1 MEDLLIDVS
10 WSPSKLEEEMDRMI
24 ITPAKSSTC
33 EYYKKNKD
41 ESYPL
46 NLESDMRGRAIVFV
60 MTLRRP
66 GWQHEVWDLYRMF
79 KSLNIEV
86 IFVYDPNVRTL
97 GEKLLEFVTDEAND
111 VIDCCFVTFLGHGS
125 RKEDNNQD
133 VFLVIDDNEVNVWA
147 FCQFIFGKP
156 GSRLTT
162 KPKVFIIPACRQTKL
177 ASSVVSGLEENLE
190 DDMICLR
197 REKRFNHYQFLFSC
211 QPGELCD
218 RGLLVKFVAENI
230 SQYSCELHM
239 DDILGK
245 KVFRCFTRIQNQMPQ
260 LLATMPYYLNIFPG
274 VTMDVLKQS
283 ETLTDPVQESMPNK
297 SELLAHCH
305 LGSLHKLEN
314 ELLEDIE
321 SIPVEMDT
329 PTQHNKKTVNLPGAG
344 GNTSNK
350 QQTVK
355 GYDKRKNEEK
365 SKNKNYKLC
374 SDKENVAE
382 RDRHEYKL
390 VLIIKETKPNTLENK
405 QDAENKMYQNLQK
418 PEMQEKVA
426 KHLSDDL
433 EAAVNVVGISEG
445 SVVIHITLDDEEAL
459 ERLVFLSETELLSA
473 LLQMHLVTPEFEN
486 GCTADQV
493 QIRVTLDITNIE
505 DLPVVFEEIP
515 SKFPSDK
522 IIITCPSPS
531 DNDSAALWS
540 KDGKQLLESNDRR
553 LKLNLAGNRCQ
564 LEMLS
569 IAPSDSGRYKCEYK
583 GQDKRQHVT
592 ECSVTVLNKLL
603 SPKRDSIHVNSE
615 CHSANI
621 HWSETGFRCSY
632 KVTYWLQSNS
642 KETLSKLTKDNNL
655 TICELIPGEIYRLK
669 VRSVPDSEA
678 DLSYIESD
686 PVPLDGYAFNSKPN
700 PPIVTSITQIS
711 PNQVEF
717 QWEKP
722 QHSMTGNV
730 SVTSKDTSIK
740 HLPKPAV
747 TVSDEYCTALVKNI
761 FPFIA
766 YKFKVWFLFGD
777 IKSESIEI
785 REFCKVPYQIEI
797 EEKTE
802 TSLGVVWDW
811 AAAKWT
817 DDMFVTKYSV
827 VCVEPGSDWEQKV
840 TQNFPFHDKH
850 ACGGMVKNLKPDTQY
865 EIRFI
870 PLDFTSRPLFEKV
883 TSINV
888 RTENPLFE
896 KPTDINVNQK
906 TSDGVQTVDII
917 WKPGKGKN
925 TGYLV
930 RYWNL
935 DIDWNYEDVRFF
947 RRKAKYS
954 KNRQNLECIFV
965 QSTSSV
971 TLYHL
976 NPGQIYGL
984 SVATLY
990 GDQESQECYYE
1001 KDGNCEAFQ
1010 IEYDCY

>member
-1 MEDLLIDVS
+1 MEDLLIDIS
-10 WSPSKLEEEMDRMI
+10 WSPSKLEEEMNRMI

-33 EYYKKNKD
+33 EYYQKNKD

-60 MTLRRP
+60 MTRRRP

-79 KSLNIEV
+79 KSLNIQV
-86 IFVYDPNVRTL
+86 IFVFDPNVRTL

-111 VIDCCFVTFLGHGS
+111 LIDCCFVTFLGHGS

-147 FCQFIFGKP
+147 FCQFVLGKP

-162 KPKVFIIPACRQTKL
+162 KPKVFIIQACRQTKL
-177 ASSVVSGLEENLE
+177 DSSVVSGLEENLE

-230 SQYSCELHM
+230 SRYSCELHM

-245 KVFRCFTRIQNQMPQ
+245 KVLRSFTRIQNQMPQ

-274 VTMDVLKQS
+274 VTKDVLKQS
-283 ETLTDPVQESMPNK
+283 ERLSDPVQESMPNK
-297 SELLAHCH
+297 SEIHAQML
-305 LGSLHKLEN
+305 KQRP
-314 ELLEDIE
+314 EDIE
-321 SIPVEMDT
+321 YVPMEMDT
-329 PTQHNKKTVNLPGAG
+329 PTKQNTKTVNLPGAE

-350 QQTVK
+350 KQTDK
-355 GYDKRKNEEK
+355 GNNKRKIEEK
-365 SKNKNYKLC
+365 SKNKNYGLC
-374 SDKENVAE
+374 SNKENADG
-382 RDRHEYKL
+382 RDSHEYKL
-390 VLIIKETKPNTLENK
+390 VLIIKQTKPNTLENK

-445 SVVIHITLDDEEAL
+445 SVIIHITLDDEEAL

-486 GCTADQV
+486 GCTADKV
-493 QIRVTLDITNIE
+493 QIRVTLDMTNIE

-515 SKFPSDK
+515 SKFPSGK
-522 IIITCPSPS
+522 IIIICPSPG
-531 DNDSAALWS
+531 DKDSAALWS

-583 GQDKRQHVT
+583 GEDKRQHVT

-603 SPKRDSIHVNSE
+603 SPKPDSIHVNSE
-615 CHSANI
+615 CYSANVY
-621 HWSETGFRCSY
+621 WLATGLRCSY
-632 KVTYWLQSNS
+632 EVEYWLQSNYIKTFS
-642 KETLSKLTKDNNL
+642 KITKDNNL
-655 TICELIPGEIYRLK
+655 TICELIPGEMYRLT
-669 VRSVPDSEA
+669 VRSVPGSDA

-686 PVPLDGYAFNSKPN
+686 PVPLDGFVFNTKPN
-700 PPIVTSITQIS
+700 PPIVTSIQKVS

-717 QWEKP
+717 RWEKP
-722 QHSMTGNV
+722 KHSMVGNV
-730 SVTSKDTSIK
+730 SVTAEDTNIK

-747 TVSDEYCTALVKNI
+747 TISDEYCTALVKNI

-777 IKSESIEI
+777 IKSESTEI

-802 TSLGVVWDW
+802 TTLAVVWDW

-817 DDMFVTKYSV
+817 DDVFVTGYNIE
-827 VCVEPGSDWEQKV
+827 CVNQDSDSGHQV
-840 TQNFPFHDKH
+840 IQRCHLSTSHL
-850 ACGGMVKNLKPDTQY
+850 MRNLKPDTEY

-870 PLDFTSRPLFEKV
+870 PLDCSSRPLLDKV
-883 TSINV
+883 KSIKV
-888 RTENPLFE
+888 RTEETYF
-896 KPTDINVNQK
+896 KPTDIEVSQEK
-906 TSDGVQTVDII
+906 TDGVPALHIR
-917 WKPGKGKN
+917 WKPGEGRN
-925 TGYLV
+925 TGYIV
-930 RYWNL
+930 RYWNY
-935 DIDWNYEDVRFF
+935 DDYMRMIKYHEENAGS
-947 RRKAKYS
+947 RKDKCS
-954 KNRQNLECIFV
+954 KIRKDCIFV
-965 QSTSSV
+965 QSTSPFV

-976 NPGQIYGL
+976 NPGDKYGL
-984 SVATLY
+984 SVAALD
-990 GDQESQECYYE
+990 GDRESQECYYE
-1001 KDGNCEAFQ
+1001 KDGKCEAVRVN
-1010 IEYDCY
+1010 YDCD